1 MSVTQLGYLGLN
13 VRDVGAWEKFAAGFL
28 GLQIWPDRGEDGTV
42 YLRMDERHHRFML
55 TPAPEDSVFCTG
67 WEVANAQAL
76 QETVGR
82 LKANGVKVTP
92 GTEAE
97 ARKRRVWEFVKFD
110 DPTGLGGELYY
121 GAHVDHRPFK
131 PGRALAGFVTGAAG
145 MGHLVV
151 GVEKAASL
159 TAFYRDLLGFRLTDY
174 IVWAEQKVDVTFL
187 HCNPRHHSI
196 AFAEGPRVP
205 ARVLNHF
212 MLETKSLDDVGRA
225 YDLADEMGLTVIQAL
240 GRHSNDFATS
250 FYVVNPS
257 GFGVEYGWGALQIT
271 DESAWTIQHH
281 TAVSIWGHQRRQDAR
296 TL

>member
-1 MSVTQLGYLGLN
+1 VSVTQLGYLGLS
-13 VRDVGAWEKFAAGFL
+13 VRDVAAWERFASDFL
-28 GLQIWPDRGEDGTV
+28 GLQVWPDRGEDGTV

-55 TPAPEDSVFCTG
+55 TPSHDDRVFCTG
-67 WEVANAQAL
+67 WEVPNAQAL
-76 QETVGR
+76 AETVAR
-82 LKANGVKVTP
+82 LQTAGVKVTP

-110 DPTGLGGELYY
+110 DPTGLSGELYY
-121 GAHVDHRPFK
+121 GAHVDHRPFR
-131 PGRALAGFVTGAAG
+131 PGRAVSGFVTGPCG

-151 GVEKAASL
+151 GVDRAAPV
-159 TAFYRDLLGFRLTDY
+159 TAFYRDLLGFRHTDY
-174 IVWAEQKVDVTFL
+174 IAWAEQKVDLTFL

-196 AFAEGPRVP
+196 AFVEGPHVQP
-205 ARVLNHF
+205 GLLNHF

-225 YDLADEMGLTVIQAL
+225 YDLADAMGLHVIQAL

-257 GFGVEYGWGALQIT
+257 GFGVEYGWGAIQVT
-271 DESAWTIQHH
+271 DESTWTIQHH
-281 TAVSIWGHQRRQDAR
+281 TTGSIWGHQRRKDAR

>member
-13 VRDVGAWEKFAAGFL
+13 VRDVGAWEKFASDFL
-28 GLQIWPDRGEDGTV
+28 GLQVWPDRGEDGTV

-55 TPAPEDSVFCTG
+55 TPSNEESVFCTG

-76 QETVGR
+76 AETVAR

-92 GTEAE
+92 GTQAE
-97 ARKRRVWEFVKFD
+97 AQKRRVWELVKFD
-110 DPTGLGGELYY
+110 DPTGLSGELYY

-131 PGRALAGFVTGAAG
+131 PGRAIAGFVTGAGG

-151 GVEKAASL
+151 GVERAAPVA
-159 TAFYRDLLGFRLTDY
+159 AFYRDLLGFRLTDY
-174 IVWAEQKVDVTFL
+174 IVWAEQNVDVTFM

-196 AFAEGPRVP
+196 AFAEGPNVP
-205 ARVLNHF
+205 PRILNHF
-212 MLETKSLDDVGRA
+212 MLETKSLDDIGRA
-225 YDLADEMGLTVIQAL
+225 YDLADQMGLTVIQYL
-240 GRHSNDFATS
+240 GRHSNDLATS

-257 GFGVEYGWGALQIT
+257 GFGVEYGWGPLQIT

-281 TAVSIWGHQRRQDAR
+281 TSVSIWGHQRREDAK